1 MKQSGFKQV
10 GGSGLLVNRGEE
22 RHPKDWVARM
32 VQGRGLAVADKTLY
46 WWSVHLER
54 FLKFCREAGAESS
67 EIPEAAVRLFLG
79 KRCV

>member
-32 VQGRGLAVADKTLY
+32 VQGRGLAMADKTLY
-46 WWSVHLER
+46 T
-54 FLKFCREAGAESS
+54 K
-67 EIPEAAVRLFLG
+67 IT
-79 KRCV
+79 